1 MRSIVVFAAL
11 LSCAQAQVCFAADDC
26 AGDETGAGQRACLE
40 TQAIRSRGEV
50 ERLEGQLRSRITLW
64 EQGPVVVRRSLALF
78 EQDRIAYRAYRQA
91 HCALRVSSA
100 VGGNDAGDMR
110 HACEVDMDRGRI
122 ATIKSALDGFDPGD

>member
-1 MRSIVVFAAL
+1 MRLIVAFAAL

-40 TQAIRSRGEV
+40 AQAIKSTGEV

-64 EQGPVVVRRSLALF
+64 GQGSAVVRRSLALF
-78 EQDRIAYRAYRQA
+78 DQDRAAYRAYRQA

-100 VGGNDAGDMR
+100 VGGNDADNMGY
-110 HACEVDMDRGRI
+110 ACEVDMDRGRI